1 MSARFGVLT
10 EFLTSEGW
18 IMNHGN
24 ESVGRIK
31 DSVSK
36 AIIGKEDI
44 VEKLMVALFSGGHVL
59 IEDVPGVGKTTLVHA
74 VAKSIGCSFRRIQ
87 FTPDLLPSDI
97 TGVTVY
103 NMKQGEF
110 EFKEGP
116 INSNI
121 VLADEINRGSPKT
134 QSSLLEA
141 MQERQI
147 TVDGRTYKLPEPFMV
162 LATQNPIEF
171 EGTFPLPEAQ
181 IDRFTIRLSMGYPAF
196 SEERAIM
203 KRFKQD
209 NLLNSIEPV
218 ISGSDVLELRKKIE
232 LVHMDDSLQDYI
244 VQIIHATR
252 EHKDV
257 YLGCSPR
264 GTLALFNNSRA
275 LAFVRGREYVLP
287 DDIKELVN
295 CTLAHRIILKSEAR
309 IQGKS
314 QESVLSEI
322 LKSIRVPVAN
332 SNG

>member
-1 MSARFGVLT
+1 MDYNN
-10 EFLTSEGW
+10 EF
-18 IMNHGN
+18 IR
-24 ESVGRIK
+24 RIK
-31 DSVSK
+31 ESVSK
-36 AIIGKEDI
+36 VIVGKGDT
-44 VEKLMVALFSGGHVL
+44 VEKLLVALLAGGHVL

-74 VAKSIGCSFRRIQ
+74 VAKSIGCSFKRIQ

-103 NMKQGEF
+103 NMKKGEF

-116 INSNI
+116 ITSNL

-147 TVDGRTYKLPEPFMV
+147 TVDGNTYKLPEPFMV
-162 LATQNPIEF
+162 LATQNPIEY

-181 IDRFTIRLSMGYPAF
+181 IDRFTIRLSMGYPTY
-196 SEERAIM
+196 SEEISIM
-203 KRFKQD
+203 KRHKSD
-209 NLLNSIEPV
+209 NLLEKIEPV
-218 ISGSDVLELRKKIE
+218 ISGAEVLELRKNVEKVYI
-232 LVHMDDSLQDYI
+232 DGDLQDYI
-244 VQIIHATR
+244 VQIVHATR

-264 GTLALFNNSRA
+264 GTLALFSNSCA
-275 LAFVRGREYVLP
+275 LAFIRGREYVVP
-287 DDIKELVN
+287 DDVKELVL

-309 IQGKS
+309 IQGKN
-314 QESVLSEI
+314 QESILAEI
-322 LKSIRVPVAN
+322 IKSIRVPVAN